1 MPNILH
7 QFHIQSTPDE
17 VFHAFT
23 SPSGLNSWWTL
34 ESDGKPELNETYR
47 FVFGPEYDWRAVV
60 SHVVP
65 GHELTWRVKQAMDD
79 WMPTS
84 FGFRLDIRIGY
95 DCQFFSTRT
104 GRMPTTIL
112 QLRVSVGAN
121 CFRGLKVTSSMGRS
135 SRSNKGISLIVGKA
149 FVGTRYS
156 DAGSNLP
163 GAFTGLSFPVTSAI
177 NPQRDTIDFYA
188 KLLIFPDSNDFGGGS
203 QPGFLRIGN

>member
-7 QFHIQSTPDE
+7 QFQIQSEPGK

-84 FGFRLDIRIGY
+84 FGFRLRTSGSGTTVNFFPLGLGG
-95 DCQFFSTRT
+95 CQRPFCNYEFLLGPIAS
-104 GRMPTTIL
+104 
-112 QLRVSVGAN
+112 GA
-121 CFRGLKVTSSMGRS
+121 
-135 SRSNKGISLIVGKA
+135 
-149 FVGTRYS
+149 
-156 DAGSNLP
+156 
-163 GAFTGLSFPVTSAI
+163 
-177 NPQRDTIDFYA
+177 
-188 KLLIFPDSNDFGGGS
+188 
-203 QPGFLRIGN
+203 